1 MDEKRISLV
10 VLLDMFKAFD
20 SIQHDNLLLKL
31 HSLGVSTPLYP
42 SLRVTYHYTSKLSG
56 LAVSFPTPSQG
67 QWVWPRCPFSVQF
80 CSPCMSTSF
89 SQHRRSAKSMGYVD
103 KLLLAH
109 LSPSDI
115 SVAISDLNQQWP
127 LRSREVVFNK
137 LSVNQPNKL
146 LVVGVPDHN

>member
-1 MDEKRISLV
+1 
-10 VLLDMFKAFD
+10 
-20 SIQHDNLLLKL
+20 
-31 HSLGVSTPLYP
+31 
-42 SLRVTYHYTSKLSG
+42 
-56 LAVSFPTPSQG
+56 
-67 QWVWPRCPFSVQF
+67 
-80 CSPCMSTSF
+80 
-89 SQHRRSAKSMGYVD
+89 MGYVD

>member
-1 MDEKRISLV
+1 MYEKRISLV

-31 HSLGVSTPLYP
+31 HSVGVSTPLYP
-42 SLRVTYHYTSKLSG
+42 CLRVTYHYTSKLSG
-56 LAVSFPTPSQG
+56 LAVSFPIPSQG
-67 QWVWPRCPFSVQF
+67 QWVWPIHFRSSFVHLVCQRASL
-80 CSPCMSTSF
+80 STEEV
-89 SQHRRSAKSMGYVD
+89 RRAMGYVD